1 MDVSFDGDVASGE
14 ALATVATR
22 ARELAEQRIVA
33 AFRTYLHE
41 HGPGPTDSDL
51 QIFAKLAVVEHALQ
65 RDCLASLMS
74 GSAPSVG
81 SAKVLPAA

>member
-14 ALATVATR
+14 ALVTAATR
-22 ARELAEQRIVA
+22 ARELAEQKIVA
-33 AFRTYLHE
+33 AFRIYLCE

-65 RDCLASLMS
+65 RDCIPSQMS
-74 GSAPSVG
+74 GSAPSMG
-81 SAKVLPAA
+81 AKIFPAA